1 MKEAEEAGKLIDDDL
16 QDLEFENGLQIYK
29 NELESKLTFMQ
40 KLQLRIA
47 AERKISVNS
56 LKGDEF

>member
-40 KLQLRIA
+40 KL
-47 AERKISVNS
+47 
-56 LKGDEF
+56 

>member
-1 MKEAEEAGKLIDDDL
+1 MAE
-16 QDLEFENGLQIYK
+16 LEFENGLQIYK
-29 NELESKLTFMQ
+29 NELESKLTLMQ

-47 AERKISVNS
+47 TERKIPINN